1 MSKNKNNLPG
11 KTHTLIVS
19 DFHLGS
25 RVSRSVAIKDLL
37 DHFEFKKLILLGDI
51 FESLNFNELT
61 KNDWELLTLLTTLA
75 SKKKVRWVLGN
86 HDKGL
91 TKLFALLTNIK
102 IYKQYKWKYRNIKYL
117 AIHGHQFDNFL
128 VNKVV
133 LSTVINQLYNF
144 IQLIDFTDRR
154 ISRFIKRSS
163 KGWLRISKK
172 VASRAIIYA
181 RLQRVS
187 VVFCGHTHKAMKM
200 RRGKIKYYNSGCWT
214 DTPSTY
220 ITLSGQK
227 VEIHKYY

>member
-1 MSKNKNNLPG
+1 MPKNNLPG

-25 RVSRSVAIKDLL
+25 KVSRSGAIKDLL

-61 KNDWELLTLLTTLA
+61 KSDWKLLTLLTDLA
-75 SKKKVRWVLGN
+75 RKKKVRWVLGN

-91 TKLFALLTNIK
+91 TKLFAILTNIK
-102 IYKQYKWKYRNIKYL
+102 IYKQYKWQYRNIKYL

-128 VNKVV
+128 VNNVF
-133 LSTVINQLYNF
+133 LSNFINQLYNF
-144 IQLIDFTDRR
+144 IQLVDFEDRR
-154 ISRFIKRSS
+154 ISRFIKQRS

-172 VASRAIIYA
+172 VARRAIIYA
-181 RLQRVS
+181 RLQRVN
-187 VVFCGHTHKAMKM
+187 VVFCGHTHKSTFM

-214 DTPSTY
+214 DTPATY
-220 ITLSGQK
+220 ITLSGEK
-227 VEIHKYY
+227 INIYKYY